1 MPIFCYREWFA
12 EAGND
17 PHASFAPV
25 LTTYGAEATNVT
37 PQAELN
43 AQWAEDVRLRPLSLL
58 MRIHTRELT
67 VLLPAHP
74 FVQMGTIWAFVLDN
88 CLSLVAGGA

>member
-1 MPIFCYREWFA
+1 MPVFCYREWFA
-12 EAGND
+12 EAAND

-43 AQWAEDVRLRPLSLL
+43 AQWAEDVDHNPLLGFDEENRSYVVFAAC
-58 MRIHTRELT
+58 R
-67 VLLPAHP
+67 VPAALAAP
-74 FVQMGTIWAFVLDN
+74 PLATPG
-88 CLSLVAGGA
+88 